1 MILIKMF
8 LINLTV
14 IIKNLKDTRL
24 DLAKVVSNKLVKVQM
39 EALLRRKRK
48 KPKSIAKGISLIH

>member
-39 EALLRRKRK
+39 EAL
-48 KPKSIAKGISLIH
+48 